1 MVNKNKL
8 IYLVDDDVALGKW
21 VGSQI
26 HHYGYDVQGFPSL
39 RSAADAVR
47 KNPPDAIIMDVCFP
61 EGAHAGPKFVAS
73 MREAVSKNIPV
84 IFMSGIDD
92 IQSRLEAVRSGGL
105 AYLTKPADIAELV
118 DWVDRLTAKKEH
130 DAYHI
135 LIVDDDKATARF
147 HSKILSDAGMVTKEV
162 NDPLEVLEALY
173 DFSPELIL
181 MDMYMPSCSGLE
193 LAGVIRQQS
202 AFVGIPIVFLSS
214 ETDIDV
220 QMKAMSEGG
229 DDFLNKP
236 IDAKHLVASVSA
248 RAERYRTLRSLMA
261 KDSLT
266 GLLNHGK
273 IQEQLDFEV
282 ARAMRYRAPLSFAML
297 DLDHFKAV
305 NDKYGHAVGDRVI
318 KSIARLLKERLR
330 QTDFVGRYGGE
341 EFAIIMLDTTGV
353 DAVGVVDG
361 IRKVFSQIVQK
372 AGDADFN
379 CTFSC
384 GVAEYDPKG
393 PPIQN
398 LAQKADETLYLAK
411 REGRNRVELS
421 NI

>member
-1 MVNKNKL
+1 MNKNKL
-8 IYLVDDDVALGKW
+8 VYLVDDDIALGKW
-21 VGSQI
+21 VASQI
-26 HHYGYDVQGFPSL
+26 HYYGYDVQGFPSL
-39 RSAADAVR
+39 RSAADAIK
-47 KNPPDAIIMDVCFP
+47 KNRPDTIIMDVCFP
-61 EGAHAGPKFVAS
+61 EGTLAGPKFVAS
-73 MREAVSKNIPV
+73 MREAVNKDIPV

-92 IQSRLEAVRSGGL
+92 IHSRLEAVRSGGR

-118 DWVDRLTAKKEH
+118 DWVDRLTEKKEH

-135 LIVDDDKATARF
+135 LIVDDDKATAGF
-147 HSKILSDAGMVTKEV
+147 HSKILSDAGMVTKAV
-162 NDPLEVLEALY
+162 NDPLEVLETLY
-173 DFSPELIL
+173 EFSPELIL

-193 LAGVIRQQS
+193 LASVIRQQS

-214 ETDIDV
+214 ETDINV
-220 QMKAMSEGG
+220 QMQAMNEGG

-236 IDAKHLVASVSA
+236 IDASHLVASVTA
-248 RAERYRTLRSLMA
+248 RAERYRALRSLMA

-282 ARAMRYRAPLSFAML
+282 ARAMRYRSPLSFAML
-297 DLDHFKAV
+297 DLDHFKSV
-305 NDKYGHAVGDRVI
+305 NDQYGHSAGDRVL
-318 KSIARLLKERLR
+318 KSISRLLKERLR
-330 QTDFVGRYGGE
+330 KTDFVGRYGGE
-341 EFAIIMLDTTGV
+341 EFAIIMPDTTGV
-353 DAVGVVDG
+353 VAVGVVDE

-372 AGDADFN
+372 TGDVNFN

-398 LAQKADETLYLAK
+398 LAQQADETLYLAK

-421 NI
+421 SI